1 MIVIKLQ
8 IDCEGN
14 RIVYDVA
21 DDYHV
26 GEVPQFVSDDY
37 TGFAYDENGNLTAAD
52 PFAEKYYPYSPY
64 LYCAGNPILFVD
76 PTGLGRFYL
85 FDVVGNYM
93 GYIDCDDI
101 DNDVICIVEY
111 RNGQKVIKQDNSG
124 RFLQV
129 FVGAGT
135 FEILRIGGGGGSG
148 DVYSVRGD
156 NDAINVFEF
165 FANTITKNYEVEY
178 ALFLTS
184 SSVYFTSIGDTNS
197 RNYIVT
203 SHDMGKVV
211 FDGYFFSLIDDK
223 FVKIFIHSHPN
234 VWQPSDED
242 KMFVKGIQNSQYNI
256 GGLIVSSYIY
266 HVPTQTYVPYTFI
279 HSNH

>member
-1 MIVIKLQ
+1 MIGENYAYSFGGKEFDTRGGLFHY
-8 IDCEGN
+8 DFSA
-14 RIVYDVA
+14 RILDPA
-21 DDYHV
+21 LC
-26 GEVPQFVSDDY
+26 QF
-37 TGFAYDENGNLTAAD
+37 TTAD
-52 PFAEKYYPYSPY
+52 PLAEKYYPYSPY

-256 GGLIVSSYIY
+256 GGLIVS
-266 HVPTQTYVPYTFI
+266 
-279 HSNH
+279 